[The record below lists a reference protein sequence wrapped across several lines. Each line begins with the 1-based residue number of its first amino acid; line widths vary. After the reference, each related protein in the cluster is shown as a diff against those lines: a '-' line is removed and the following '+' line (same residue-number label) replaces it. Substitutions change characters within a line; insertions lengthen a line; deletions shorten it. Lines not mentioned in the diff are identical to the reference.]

1 MRNILQYKPA
11 VLMLALSLCLAGSCG
26 AEQGDAEQKKL
37 VVQKRK
43 LNARVE
49 TLKQEQDYLVFQKT
63 MYESDSKYLIIN
75 FAARNMQLKYKNRVL
90 KDVPFKRV
98 LGRASRLS
106 HGALTLTQKIEGP
119 RERNLLIFGQAL
131 VLQGKYAPSTLLEE
145 GIPRMFLS
153 RKDFLSVYYA
163 IESGAKAF
171 ILL

>member
-1 MRNILQYKPA
+1 
-11 VLMLALSLCLAGSCG
+11 
-26 AEQGDAEQKKL
+26 
-37 VVQKRK
+37 
-43 LNARVE
+43 
-49 TLKQEQDYLVFQKT
+49 

-75 FAARNMQLKYKNRVL
+75 FAARNMQLKYKGRVL
-90 KDVPFKRV
+90 KDIPFKRV
-98 LGRASRLS
+98 LGRVSRLS

-145 GIPRMFLS
+145 GIPRVFLS